1 MKRNKILLWLLLVF
15 VLLLSGC
22 NMRTIDELYSL
33 PKRSEDYLNLKSVID
48 SAMQGLEYYAPVSG
62 DNQQT
67 VQTADLN
74 GDEDP
79 EYLVFARG
87 IEDKKLRILIFT
99 CMDDEYILAETIER
113 SANAFENVQYVPFT
127 DNEGYNLVFGC
138 QVSDQVVRWLSV
150 YEMRGKIV
158 DEVESL
164 HTVGYSRFVCADLD
178 NDGLTELLVL
188 RSDELS
194 DSTNGV
200 AELFQMGANGVE
212 RFKEAMMSQPVDHIK
227 RIMVSKLSGGSPAV
241 YVASDVDGSAIITD
255 VFAVVDKEFINVT
268 LSNESGTTVETL
280 RNYYVY
286 ADDIDSDGVLELP
299 SLIPMQSTSAGSQE
313 EQYLIRWYAMRPSGN
328 VVDKMYTYHN
338 YLGGWFLELNK
349 KIVSN
354 LMVDQRGNSY
364 VFSIQKEDGTQAELI
379 TVYVFTGH
387 QREEQ
392 GVADNRFVL
401 HRTETTV
408 YAAHLGVE
416 SAAYNIS
423 KDSLINSFHL
433 IVQDW
438 KNSAT

>member
-22 NMRTIDELYSL
+22 NMRTIDELYCL
-33 PKRSEDYLNLKSVID
+33 PKRSEDYLNLKSVMD

-99 CMDDEYILAETIER
+99 CINDEYILAETIER
-113 SANAFENVQYVPFT
+113 SANAFENVQYVRFT
-127 DNEGYNLVFGC
+127 GSKGYNLVFGC

-150 YEMRGKIV
+150 YEMKGKSV
-158 DEVESL
+158 AEVESL
-164 HTVGYSRFVCADLD
+164 HTVGYSRFVCVDLD

-188 RSDELS
+188 RADEYS
-194 DSTNGV
+194 DSPNGV
-200 AELFQMGANGVE
+200 AELFQMGPNGVE

-227 RIMVSKLSGGSPAV
+227 RVMVSKLSGGSSAV

-255 VFAVVDKEFINVT
+255 VFAVVDNEFINVT

-313 EQYLIRWYAMRPSGN
+313 EQYLIRWYAMGPGGN
-328 VVDKMYTYHN
+328 VVDKMFTYHN

-349 KIVSN
+349 MIVSN
-354 LMVDQRGNSY
+354 LLVDQRGNSY
-364 VFSIQKEDGTQAELI
+364 VFSIQKEDGTQTELM

-408 YAAHLGVE
+408 FAAHLGVE

-433 IVQDW
+433 ILQDW
-438 KNSAT
+438 KNSET

>member
-1 MKRNKILLWLLLVF
+1 MKLNKGFLWLLLAF

-22 NMRTIDELYSL
+22 NMRTIDELYCL
-33 PKRSEDYLNLKSVID
+33 PKRSEDYLTLKSVID
-48 SAMQGLEYYAPVSG
+48 RAMVGLEYYAPVSG

-99 CMDDEYILAETIER
+99 CVDDEYVLAETIER

-127 DNEGYNLVFGC
+127 GGNGSDLVFGC

-150 YEMRGKIV
+150 YQMNGTNLS
-158 DEVESL
+158 EVEPLRGVS
-164 HTVGYSRFVCADLD
+164 YSRFVCADLD
-178 NDGLTELLVL
+178 HDGLTELLVL

-194 DSTNGV
+194 ESPEGV
-200 AELFQMGANGVE
+200 AELFQMGNNGVE
-212 RFKEAMMSQPVDHIK
+212 RFKEAMMSQPVENIK
-227 RIMVSKLSGGSPAV
+227 RIMVSKLSGGANAV
-241 YVASDVDGSAIITD
+241 YVASDVGGSAIITD
-255 VFAVVDKEFINVT
+255 VFTVVDNEFVNVT
-268 LSNESGTTVETL
+268 HSNETGTIVETL

-286 ADDIDSDGVLELP
+286 AEDIDGDGTLELP
-299 SLIPMQSTSAGSQE
+299 SLIPMLSTSAGSQE

-328 VVDKMYTYHN
+328 VIDKMYTYHN
-338 YLGGWFLELNK
+338 YMGGWYLVLNK
-349 KIVSN
+349 KIVDN

-364 VFSIQKEDGTQAELI
+364 VFTIQKEDGSLAELM
-379 TVYVFTGH
+379 TVYVFTGY

-408 YAAHLGVE
+408 YAAHLSVE
-416 SAAYNIS
+416 SAAYNIT
-423 KDSLINSFHL
+423 KDSLIQSFCL
-433 IVQDW
+433 IMQDW
-438 KNSAT
+438 KPDQT

>member
-1 MKRNKILLWLLLVF
+1 MKRNKVLLWLLLVF

-22 NMRTIDELYSL
+22 NMRTIDELYCL
-33 PKRSEDYLNLKSVID
+33 PKRSEDYQNLKSVID
-48 SAMQGLEYYAPVSG
+48 NAMQGLEYYAPVSG

-74 GDEDP
+74 GDEEP

-87 IEDKKLRILIFT
+87 IEDKRLRILIFT
-99 CMDDEYILAETIER
+99 CINDEYILAETIER
-113 SANAFENVQYVPFT
+113 SANAFENVQYVRFT
-127 DNEGYNLVFGC
+127 GSAGYNLVFGC

-150 YEMRGKIV
+150 YEMKGRNV
-158 DEVESL
+158 DEIESL
-164 HTVGYSRFVCADLD
+164 HAVGYSRFVCADLD

-200 AELFQMGANGVE
+200 AELFQMGTNGVE

-255 VFAVVDKEFINVT
+255 VFAVVDNEFINVT

-328 VVDKMYTYHN
+328 VVDKKYTYHN
-338 YLGGWFLELNK
+338 YLGGWYLELNK
-349 KIVSN
+349 KIVSS
-354 LMVDQRGNSY
+354 LLVDQRGNSY
-364 VFSIQKEDGTQAELI
+364 VFSIQKEDGTQTELI

-387 QREEQ
+387 LREEQ

-423 KDSLINSFHL
+423 KESLINSFHL

-438 KNSAT
+438 KNSVT